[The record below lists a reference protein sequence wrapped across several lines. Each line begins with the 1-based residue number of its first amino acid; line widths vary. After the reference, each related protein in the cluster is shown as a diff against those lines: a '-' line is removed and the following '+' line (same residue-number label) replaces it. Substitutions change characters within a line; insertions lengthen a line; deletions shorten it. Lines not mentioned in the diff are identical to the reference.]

1 MNYLFLYYIT
11 ISILIDKL
19 ITINI
24 AIYTLRLKDGGR
36 ARITALLINYLSEI
50 NILNIFL
57 FTNYLIEENEYKI
70 PNNIK
75 RFTIKNNLI
84 KFINKNKI
92 DILIYELDNVE
103 EIIKLNNL
111 INVKVIF
118 YQHSSSFDWIYDN
131 YTLFKSL
138 YKAFYY
144 SKYIISI
151 VPFDCDYLFNK
162 WGINTILMNNF
173 VTFDFDHIFRSDLS
187 NKNIL
192 LIGRGDAKKKR
203 FYIGIEA
210 MEYIIKEIPYCK
222 LNIISSLER
231 IDNIEKLVNNLDLSN
246 NIKFNGYSSFLEIYF
261 RNASLHFIPS
271 ISESFS
277 MVLSE
282 TKIYGIPS
290 ILLGLDY
297 VSIAEGGTIIIYD
310 DFPESLAVESIKI
323 ISNKTIRKKLGKE
336 ARNSMKYFN
345 NNLLSKKWVK
355 LILSV
360 FKGEHYYNI
369 LRKEYQKMSQ
379 NNGMNILNKQLKLLK
394 MRYEAFRD
402 ITTNE
407 FENFTYMK
415 NFHINRA

>member
-1 MNYLFLYYIT
+1 LTFSNINKNKK
-11 ISILIDKL
+11 KL
-19 ITINI
+19 NL
-24 AIYTLRLKDGGR
+24 AIYTSRMKDGGR
-36 ARITALLINYLSEI
+36 ARITSILIEYLNKI
-50 NILNIFL
+50 NIINIFL
-57 FTNYLIEENEYKI
+57 FTNYSIEEDEYKI

-75 RFTIKNNLI
+75 RFTIKNNII

-103 EIIKLNNL
+103 EIIKLNNI
-111 INVKVIF
+111 INTKVIF

-131 YTLFKSL
+131 YTTFKSL
-138 YKAFYY
+138 YKAFYN

-173 VTFDFDHIFRSDLS
+173 ITFDFNHIFISDLS
-187 NKNIL
+187 NNNIL
-192 LIGRGDAKKKR
+192 LIGRGNAKKKR
-203 FYIGIEA
+203 FYIGIQA
-210 MEYIIKEIPYCK
+210 MEYIIKEIPYCE

-231 IDNIEKLVNNLDLSN
+231 IDNIKKLVNSLDLGK
-246 NIKFNGYSSFLEIYF
+246 NIKFKGYSSLLEIYF
-261 RNASLHFIPS
+261 RNASLHYVTS

-310 DFPESLAVESIKI
+310 DLPESLAVESMKI
-323 ISNKTIRKKLGKE
+323 ISNKTFRKKIGKE

-345 NNLLSKKWVK
+345 NKLLSKKWVK

-360 FKGEHYYNI
+360 YKGEYYYNI
-369 LRKEYQKMSQ
+369 LRKEYNKISQ

-394 MRYEAFRD
+394 MRFEAFRD

-407 FENFTYMK
+407 FENFTFMK
-415 NFHINRA
+415 NLNIQ